1 MPDLI
6 QNCTQEWLLNNQI
19 KLNEMENQRQLR
31 KERTGI
37 VVSNKMDRS
46 IVVAVERKV
55 KHPKYGKFIK
65 KTTKFMAHDETNTS
79 GPGDLVR
86 IMETK
91 PISKNKCWRL
101 VEVLEKAK

>member
-1 MPDLI
+1 
-6 QNCTQEWLLNNQI
+6 
-19 KLNEMENQRQLR
+19 MENERKLR

-65 KTTKFMAHDETNTS
+65 KTTKFMAHDESNAS
-79 GPGDLVR
+79 GPGDLVK